1 MDSDSSLPSIKPIK
15 IRKRPRRCRDSPVT
29 THINKQLVRNKR
41 QLSPDG
47 DQLTV
52 DNDINGTTKRYKDG
66 LPDSCTN
73 SSDDGYYDL
82 DSPETGRV
90 TVSLRLLRSREVL
103 EHGQATSSP
112 ALTSLSDLVRN
123 QIWHLTPDKAKKP
136 AACQT
141 INPGSGSKRKVK
153 DTVNLA
159 PNPVKIAKRL
169 KALPDE
175 DFNQITL
182 HTGDLKGLGS
192 NPAEIIGPRKII
204 RKLAGRHVYL
214 SPTESKGQRAVALS
228 PKEFATMIHT
238 YGQVGID
245 KSPPREVHITTPP
258 GRTTPPRG
266 VPQVNEVHDPIDP
279 ETPLAPPPQFRDHEP
294 HPPPR
299 ETPPHKPQWPQVQL
313 HLTGSWTSPPQ
324 GNPQEPG
331 LRTPTSKTAVTRLRS
346 CRPGKWKPGSRP
358 APKRSQNPPT
368 APRRPGPKHQ
378 TT

>member
-1 MDSDSSLPSIKPIK
+1 MFEWRKSVHYWWSYILFSPECKELTSMLDPLLYRWGVPPIVIRCVHWTMQMGVLQTWIKAQDIV
-15 IRKRPRRCRDSPVT
+15 IVM
-29 THINKQLVRNKR
+29 KR

-52 DNDINGTTKRYKDG
+52 DNDINGATKRYKDG

-90 TVSLRLLRSREVL
+90 TVSPRLLRSREVL

-112 ALTSLSDLVRN
+112 ALTSLRDLVRN
-123 QIWHLTPDKAKKP
+123 QIWHLSPDKAKKP
-136 AACQT
+136 TACQT

-192 NPAEIIGPRKII
+192 DPAEIIGPRKII

-214 SPTESKGQRAVALS
+214 SPTESIGQRAVALS

-238 YGQVGID
+238 YGQAGID
-245 KSPPREVHITTPP
+245 KSPPREIHITTPP
-258 GRTTPPRG
+258 DRTTPPRE

-279 ETPLAPPPQFRDHEP
+279 PGP
-294 HPPPR
+294 
-299 ETPPHKPQWPQVQL
+299 TPPV
-313 HLTGSWTSPPQ
+313 
-324 GNPQEPG
+324 
-331 LRTPTSKTAVTRLRS
+331 
-346 CRPGKWKPGSRP
+346 
-358 APKRSQNPPT
+358 
-368 APRRPGPKHQ
+368 
-378 TT
+378 